1 MSSKPIN
8 LIMLTDN
15 PILKPIKYLKDETKK
30 KKIFN
35 LKKITKKF
43 KSIQTNPT
51 NLQPRSWD
59 HDNLGKIKAEK
70 TTSLIFQQI
79 QC

>member
-51 NLQPRSWD
+51 NLQSRS
-59 HDNLGKIKAEK
+59 
-70 TTSLIFQQI
+70 
-79 QC
+79 